1 MIDRKQRNG
10 ESYLDYLR
18 RLGDELSNEITK
30 IDEYI
35 YKLTCMILDETPMC
49 KELDGALPI
58 FVDRKKKYEEEL
70 QEIKK
75 DIVVYTVY
83 DK

>member
-1 MIDRKQRNG
+1 MIDRKQRND
-10 ESYLDYLR
+10 ESYIDYLR
-18 RLGDELSNEITK
+18 RLGDELTKEIAA

-35 YKLTCMILDETPMC
+35 YRLTCMILDEAPMN
-49 KELDGALPI
+49 KELEGALPI
-58 FVDRKKKYEEEL
+58 FIDRKKKYEEEL

-75 DIVVYTVY
+75 DVVVYTVY